1 MKNYNSKLGKS
12 KSFSLVEILI
22 IIGIMA
28 VLIAIAIPSYRFFQ
42 KEADLNNSVEEI
54 INVLRL
60 AQNKT
65 LASEG
70 PSRYGVYFDAV
81 STPGQYTLFKGT
93 SYASRDNPADEIH
106 KLANSLE
113 ISEINLSGGA
123 EVIFD
128 RILGTTSQF
137 GSVSIR
143 LKDTPDKIKTIYVEN
158 SGQVSLTSPTVPSD
172 TSRIKDSRHVHFTY
186 DQDAQEAITLHLIF
200 PDFPGDSYDISF
212 QNYLNPEETEFYWE
226 GIILV
231 GPAGSKT
238 EQKLK
243 IHTHSLTFTATQFC
257 IHRPLSPDQSYN
269 DKALS
274 ITLDSQNLINY
285 TADGQTAKGASV
297 FVSEPQWQ

>member
-42 KEADLNNSVEEI
+42 KETDLNNSTEEI
-54 INVLRL
+54 INTLRL

-81 STPGQYTLFKGT
+81 STPDQYTLFKGT

-113 ISEINLSGGA
+113 ISDINLSGGS
-123 EVIFD
+123 EIVFD

-172 TSRIKDSRHVHFTY
+172 TSRIKDSRHGHFTY
-186 DQDAQEAITLHLIF
+186 SQDAQEAVTLHLIF
-200 PDFPGDSYDISF
+200 PDFPGDNYDISF
-212 QNYLNPEETEFYWE
+212 QNYLNNYLNPGKTEFYWE
-226 GIILV
+226 GTVAV
-231 GPAGSKT
+231 GPTGSKT
-238 EQKLK
+238 DQKLK
-243 IHTHSLTFTATQFC
+243 IHTHSLGITSAQFS
-257 IHRPLSPDQSYN
+257 IHRDKRYN

-274 ITLDSQNLINY
+274 ITLDDQNLINY